1 MKLTPLAK
9 AFVAL
14 VILGVIGYT
23 GYHYYGDQ
31 LKEWSKG
38 GGKGGTSGGGG
49 IAVDEVGEQVRGE
62 TERVCELADE
72 LVKLGKELTLRP
84 LAAAGRQD

>member
-1 MKLTPLAK
+1 MKMTPLAK

-14 VILGVIGYT
+14 VILGVVGYT

-38 GGKGGTSGGGG
+38 GGHGTGGHLRRRERRALAGGTCQRARHRARVTKDDFAQPGRIRPIP
-49 IAVDEVGEQVRGE
+49 IARI
-62 TERVCELADE
+62 R
-72 LVKLGKELTLRP
+72 
-84 LAAAGRQD
+84 